1 MTQLEKHIYGLDKK
15 VSQMK
20 TQTDLDRLIY
30 NLDARAKQLEK
41 KELQKAVELVRI
53 QVLIDISKLNDNTY
67 FCNQLTKIK
76 EYIKNN

>member
-15 VSQMK
+15 VSQ
-20 TQTDLDRLIY
+20 TETDLDRLIY
-30 NLDARAKQLEK
+30 NLDERAKQLEK
-41 KELQKAVELVRI
+41 ELQKEVELVRI
-53 QVLIDISKLNDNTY
+53 QALIDISKLNDNAY

>member
-1 MTQLEKHIYGLDKK
+1 MKQLEKHIYNLDKT

-30 NLDARAKQLEK
+30 NLDKRAKQLEK
-41 KELQKAVELVRI
+41 ELQKEAELVRI
-53 QVLIDISKLNDNTY
+53 QALIDLSKLNDNAY

-76 EYIKNN
+76 EYIKNI

>member
-1 MTQLEKHIYGLDKK
+1 MTQLERHIYGLDKK

-41 KELQKAVELVRI
+41 ELQKEVELVRI
-53 QVLIDISKLNDNTY
+53 QALIDLSKLNDNAY
-67 FCNQLTKIK
+67 FYNQLTKIK
-76 EYIKNN
+76 EYVINN